1 MTVFG
6 PGDHGP
12 GDHKTQ
18 KRFRFSQLSKSLDTA
33 CSEGRQRSPAPGPLG
48 RAGELFALPCCVHRL
63 SSAASRVF
71 TPGNPCAGPMDSS
84 AEEGSRAVSASTHDR
99 AHWSQVGKG
108 QTFETVFVESDKQ
121 ILNLP
126 KVPVGEKVYLQRDKN
141 HGLSAITQGGSSR
154 QNMMR
159 EMLDAR
165 WSDVQVNGR
174 PLQTRD
180 LIRIPDHTNFY
191 TKPSGEL
198 VVVVDETVP
207 RIGITDISKRPTDEQ
222 KYTCELC
229 GEVGDGYFMRQHMA
243 GHDDEEN
250 WDKYKTRWSLSKP
263 DFPCGL
269 CMVRNSRG
277 SAPPAEAGNQMQD
290 CYMNFAG
297 KHETAQVDHFCKM
310 VTVERPCIC
319 SQVQVEEEASA
330 RAMHQQTYWVPCSRL
345 QVGGV
350 VSLFGKAH

>member
-1 MTVFG
+1 MCRS
-6 PGDHGP
+6 HG
-12 GDHKTQ
+12 
-18 KRFRFSQLSKSLDTA
+18 LL
-33 CSEGRQRSPAPGPLG
+33 QR
-48 RAGELFALPCCVHRL
+48 
-63 SSAASRVF
+63 
-71 TPGNPCAGPMDSS
+71 
-84 AEEGSRAVSASTHDR
+84 GSRAVSASTHAR

-191 TKPSGEL
+191 TKPAGEL
-198 VVVVDETVP
+198 VVVVEETVP
-207 RIGITDISKRPTDEQ
+207 RIGITDISKRPTDQQ

-229 GEVGDGYFMRQHMA
+229 VDVSPSPRRSSA
-243 GHDDEEN
+243 GPPRSRARACAAIDRN
-250 WDKYKTRWSLSKP
+250 AMSAFSSLS
-263 DFPCGL
+263 
-269 CMVRNSRG
+269 R
-277 SAPPAEAGNQMQD
+277 SA
-290 CYMNFAG
+290 
-297 KHETAQVDHFCKM
+297 
-310 VTVERPCIC
+310 
-319 SQVQVEEEASA
+319 S
-330 RAMHQQTYWVPCSRL
+330 
-345 QVGGV
+345 
-350 VSLFGKAH
+350 SLSP